1 MHKTTGLLLP
11 LAIGLAS
18 FPACSTTEQRAEA
31 SQSAAP
37 IEIRTTAVPAAAPAS
52 EVTTAAATPPAKVD
66 TRNPVTL
73 VDRYTVMPGDTL
85 GGIAARQDVYNDAR
99 LWPLLYRANVSQIGP
114 GGLIFPNQVLTVDRK
129 YSQEDVRAITSR
141 PKTENAALAAVAE
154 KPAVE
159 PLPVTTAAATST
171 AAASTPATAPAEQA
185 AKDTPATPEKP
196 EAPPTAQ
203 SAQGKPAASRAA
215 SPPAGQAPQGPP
227 AAVSA
232 KASDYLSGARAAF
245 AARDTQWAVYYYSV
259 YLDQKNTDASAWG
272 ELGNVH
278 YLDGNFP
285 EASKAYFNAANL
297 LIDRG
302 QTARAMELIP
312 AIEEGDPSLSDAIL
326 LRLTTLKR

>member
-1 MHKTTGLLLP
+1 MHKTTGLILP
-11 LAIGLAS
+11 LAISLTS
-18 FPACSTTEQRAEA
+18 LPACSTPEQRSEA

-37 IEIRTTAVPAAAPAS
+37 VEIRATAVPAAAPAPV
-52 EVTTAAATPPAKVD
+52 VTTAAATPAKVE
-66 TRNPVTL
+66 TRNPATL

-85 GGIAARQDVYNDAR
+85 GGIAARQDVYGDAR

-141 PKTENAALAAVAE
+141 PKAANAAVAAVSE

-171 AAASTPATAPAEQA
+171 AASGTPATAPAEQA
-185 AKDTPATPEKP
+185 AKDTPATSEKSEVQP
-196 EAPPTAQ
+196 AAQ

-215 SPPAGQAPQGPP
+215 APPAGQAPQGAP
-227 AAVSA
+227 AASA

-245 AARDTQWAVYYYSV
+245 AAGDTPWAIYYYSI

-285 EASKAYFNAANL
+285 EAAKAYFNAANL

-312 AIEEGDPSLSDAIL
+312 AIEEGDPSLSDAIH
-326 LRLTTLKR
+326 LRLTTVKR

>member
-1 MHKTTGLLLP
+1 MHKTTGLILP
-11 LAIGLAS
+11 LAISLAS
-18 FPACSTTEQRAEA
+18 LPACSTPEQRSEA

-37 IEIRTTAVPAAAPAS
+37 VEIRATAVPAAAPAPV
-52 EVTTAAATPPAKVD
+52 VTTATATPAKVE
-66 TRNPVTL
+66 TRNPATL

-85 GGIAARQDVYNDAR
+85 GGIAARQDVYGDAR

-141 PKTENAALAAVAE
+141 PKAANAAVAAVAE

-171 AAASTPATAPAEQA
+171 AASGTPATAPAEQA
-185 AKDTPATPEKP
+185 AKDTPATSEKS
-196 EAPPTAQ
+196 EAPPAAQ

-215 SPPAGQAPQGPP
+215 APPAGQAPQGAP
-227 AAVSA
+227 AASA

-245 AARDTQWAVYYYSV
+245 AAGDTPWAIYYYSI

-285 EASKAYFNAANL
+285 EAAKAYFNAANL

-312 AIEEGDPSLSDAIL
+312 AIEEGDPSLSDAIH
-326 LRLTTLKR
+326 LRLTTVKR

>member
-1 MHKTTGLLLP
+1 MHKTTGLILP
-11 LAIGLAS
+11 LAISLAS
-18 FPACSTTEQRAEA
+18 LPACSTPEQRSEA
-31 SQSAAP
+31 SQSVAP
-37 IEIRTTAVPAAAPAS
+37 VEIRATAVPAAAPAPV
-52 EVTTAAATPPAKVD
+52 VTTASATPAKVE
-66 TRNPVTL
+66 TRNPATL

-85 GGIAARQDVYNDAR
+85 GGIAARQDVYGDAR

-141 PKTENAALAAVAE
+141 PKAANAAVAAVSE

-171 AAASTPATAPAEQA
+171 AASGTPATAPAEPA
-185 AKDTPATPEKP
+185 AKDTPATPEKS
-196 EAPPTAQ
+196 EAPPAAQ
-203 SAQGKPAASRAA
+203 SAQDKPAASKAA
-215 SPPAGQAPQGPP
+215 APPAGQAPQGAP
-227 AAVSA
+227 AASA

-245 AARDTQWAVYYYSV
+245 AAGDTPWAIYYYSI
-259 YLDQKNTDASAWG
+259 YLDQKNTDASALG

-285 EASKAYFNAANL
+285 EAAKAYFNAANL

-312 AIEEGDPSLSDAIL
+312 AIEEGDPSLSDAIH
-326 LRLTTLKR
+326 LRLTTVKR